1 MTTSAI
7 IARVRAAGGEIALVG
22 DGIRLRAPA
31 SLRDE
36 VISEIKAHRDAFK
49 HVLKSE
55 VGDANGPWDQ
65 EDYRAHYDE
74 AAALAEYDYG
84 LPRTQAEAYAFE
96 STLVEWLNRSLKP
109 SSPGR
114 CAVCGSSGQA
124 DELVPFGTM
133 RLGHVWLHSHCWSAW
148 QARRRAEATVA
159 LAGFGIADPSPIT
172 AGEERSGR

>member
-1 MTTSAI
+1 MTTAAI
-7 IARVRAAGGEIALVG
+7 IARVRAAGGDIALVG

-36 VISEIKAHRDAFK
+36 IISEIKAHREAFK

-55 VGDANGPWDQ
+55 ADDADGPWDR
-65 EDYRAHYDE
+65 EDYRANYDE

-84 LPRTQAEAYAFE
+84 LPRVQAEAYAFE
-96 STLVEWLNRSLKP
+96 STLVEWLNRRPRP

-114 CAVCGSSGQA
+114 CAACGSSGKGGA
-124 DELVPFGTM
+124 LLPFGTT

-148 QARRRAEATVA
+148 NVRRRAEASVA
-159 LAGFGIADPSPIT
+159 LAGFGIAAPRQN
-172 AGEERSGR
+172 GG